1 MGGGRAEATVA
12 RCSPLYVVIVPKKET
27 LHVGLV
33 VVDDADPGRVVNH
46 VAGRSVEEVRR
57 SVAQP
62 CTAAPRRVRGHAS
75 PEAHGAQRR
84 RSGEQLEPGH
94 AERENPQKSTKCA
107 DRQGRMWAGCSP
119 DTQRKPRRK
128 EKETPATNMCRQE
141 GAHGPD
147 AAQTHRKKNSRY
159 KNVPA
164 GKAHEPPQ
172 NVPTGRGGLGRMQPR
187 HTERNTQKETP
198 GTNMCSQGRG
208 GCGPDLS
215 TRKRARA

>member
-75 PEAHGAQRR
+75 PDAHGTHRR
-84 RSGEQLEPGH
+84 RPTARSGGG
-94 AERENPQKSTKCA
+94 AASS
-107 DRQGRMWAGCSP
+107 WSP
-119 DTQRKPRRK
+119 DTRR
-128 EKETPATNMCRQE
+128 EKI
-141 GAHGPD
+141 H
-147 AAQTHRKKNSRY
+147 KN
-159 KNVPA
+159 
-164 GKAHEPPQ
+164 PQ
-172 NVPTGRGGLGRMQPR
+172 NVPTGRGGCGPDAAQTRRENPDAKKKKLPLQHVPTGRGTWAGCSPD
-187 HTERNTQKETP
+187 TQKEKLP
-198 GTNMCSQGRG
+198 PQ
-208 GCGPDLS
+208 
-215 TRKRARA
+215 KRASREGA